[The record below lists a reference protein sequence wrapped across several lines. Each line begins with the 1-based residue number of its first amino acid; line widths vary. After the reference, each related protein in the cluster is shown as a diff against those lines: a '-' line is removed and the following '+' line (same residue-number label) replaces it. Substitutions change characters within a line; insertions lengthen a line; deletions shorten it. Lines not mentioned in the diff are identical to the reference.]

1 MTAEASTAA
10 SAAASAALAPRGMA
24 GFLRALTGD
33 PRAALGLGMVGVVA
47 VFALGAPVLS
57 PFAPDQPDFVNILAP
72 PSAGHWLGTDE
83 LGRDVLSR
91 IIHGARTSLAVGAL
105 SVVVAAFAG
114 TVAGLVAG
122 YFGKLADA
130 LIMRVMDIVFAFPSI
145 LLALAIAAVLGPSL
159 TNAVLAISVVN
170 LPVFARIARAQ
181 TLIVR
186 QLEFVEAKR
195 ALGFGTANILGRTI
209 LPNIL
214 APIIVQGSLLFA
226 SAIITESYLSFLGLG
241 AQPPTATWGNML
253 RNAIGFMELAPWLAV
268 FPGAAIFLTVLGC
281 NLLGDGLRD
290 RFDPRD

>member
-1 MTAEASTAA
+1 MSVDATLRPS
-10 SAAASAALAPRGMA
+10 ASAAL
-24 GFLRALTGD
+24 LRALTGD
-33 PRAALGLGMVGVVA
+33 PRAALGLGLVVLA
-47 VFALGAPVLS
+47 SAAALGAAVIAPYS
-57 PFAPDQPDFVNILAP
+57 PDLPDFINILAP
-72 PSAGHWLGTDE
+72 PSSAHWLGTDE

-91 IIHGARTSLAVGAL
+91 IIYGAQTSLFVGIL
-105 SVVVAAFAG
+105 SVAVAALAG
-114 TVAGLVAG
+114 TVLGLVSG
-122 YFGKLADA
+122 YFGRFIDA
-130 LIMRVMDIVFAFPSI
+130 LIMRIMDVVFAFPSI
-145 LLALAIAAVLGPSL
+145 LLALAITAVLGPSL
-159 TNAVLAISVVN
+159 NNAVLAIAVVN

-181 TLIVR
+181 TLVVR
-186 QLEFVEAKR
+186 ELEFVEAKR
-195 ALGFGTANILGRTI
+195 ALGFGTGNILLRTI

-214 APIIVQGSLLFA
+214 APVIVQGSLLFA